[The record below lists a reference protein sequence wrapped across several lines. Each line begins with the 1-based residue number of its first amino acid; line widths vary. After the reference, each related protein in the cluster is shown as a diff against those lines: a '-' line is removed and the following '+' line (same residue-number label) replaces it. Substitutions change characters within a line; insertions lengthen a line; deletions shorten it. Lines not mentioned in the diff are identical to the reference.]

1 MKLPIPHEFHRAAH
15 RFSALW
21 SGAAGTVAYGR
32 RAAGSAVD
40 TLDDPIYGRSL
51 ELAAEHSSDRKPVR
65 CLHCGVPIRVW
76 TDPRDAQWWVHTG
89 PAGTFWC
96 RGAYGTI
103 IDGQYATPP
112 NSPAPPASRHAEAA
126 PASTAHPRP
135 ATPYPTAVGSYPREL
150 VDGLQLGRRA

>member
-76 TDPRDAQWWVHTG
+76 TDPATRSG
-89 PAGTFWC
+89 GCIPA
-96 RGAYGTI
+96 RPAPSGAAAPT
-103 IDGQYATPP
+103 ARSSTASTPP
-112 NSPAPPASRHAEAA
+112 RPIRQRRRLPRTRVRRPRARRIRGP
-126 PASTAHPRP
+126 PRP
-135 ATPYPTAVGSYPREL
+135 TRQP
-150 VDGLQLGRRA
+150 